1 MKWLIC
7 ILICWC
13 SIGNTTAQ
21 HYSFNR
27 YADIDGITR
36 VNISKTLLKAII
48 KSENPAMKISGNK
61 VNLNNKELLSKMDG
75 ILVLTGTNTRIANM
89 MHEDATKLSHTKEYE
104 HILYRNEK
112 ELAIDVFTR
121 ESKGVILEIILI
133 DKTDQNNRIIQL
145 MGQFTP
151 DDILSMI
158 KI

>member
-1 MKWLIC
+1 MRIWNNLIE
-7 ILICWC
+7 
-13 SIGNTTAQ
+13 
-21 HYSFNR
+21 R
-27 YADIDGITR
+27 
-36 VNISKTLLKAII
+36 
-48 KSENPAMKISGNK
+48 
-61 VNLNNKELLSKMDG
+61 
-75 ILVLTGTNTRIANM
+75 
-89 MHEDATKLSHTKEYE
+89 KEYE

>member
-36 VNISKTLLKAII
+36 VYISKTLLKAII

-89 MHEDATKLSHTKEYE
+89 MHEDATNSVIQKNMNIYYTAMRKNWPLTSSHVNRKE
-104 HILYRNEK
+104 
-112 ELAIDVFTR
+112 
-121 ESKGVILEIILI
+121 
-133 DKTDQNNRIIQL
+133 
-145 MGQFTP
+145 
-151 DDILSMI
+151 
-158 KI
+158 

>member
-1 MKWLIC
+1 MADLHTNLLVQHRKYYSTTLFIQSLC
-7 ILICWC
+7 RYRRH
-13 SIGNTTAQ
+13 NTCL
-21 HYSFNR
+21 Y
-27 YADIDGITR
+27 I
-36 VNISKTLLKAII
+36 KTLLKAII

>member
-36 VNISKTLLKAII
+36 VYISKTLLKAII
-48 KSENPAMKISGNK
+48 KSENP
-61 VNLNNKELLSKMDG
+61 
-75 ILVLTGTNTRIANM
+75 RIANM

>member
-36 VNISKTLLKAII
+36 VYISKTLLKAII

-61 VNLNNKELLSKMDG
+61 VNLNSAGAL
-75 ILVLTGTNTRIANM
+75 
-89 MHEDATKLSHTKEYE
+89 
-104 HILYRNEK
+104 
-112 ELAIDVFTR
+112 FW
-121 ESKGVILEIILI
+121 
-133 DKTDQNNRIIQL
+133 
-145 MGQFTP
+145 
-151 DDILSMI
+151 
-158 KI
+158 

>member
-36 VNISKTLLKAII
+36 VYISKTLLKAII

-89 MHEDATKLSHTKEYE
+89 MHEDATKLRHTKEYE